1 MSRITGTDAANL
13 IDAYNSLYV
22 PQEEVELTEEQ
33 VQENFEN
40 WVNSLVEEG
49 HDLSEYTWE
58 EMYEHYLSEAIGQ
71 PGSAG
76 MVNWQDKNSGQVK
89 SGYKSSSDGKL
100 YKNYN
105 DALAAK
111 NSRMGGLAV
120 QQGLNRTYRAGG
132 GNAAVAQGRSPL
144 DVVKQGSTNL
154 QRQQQRPVTA
164 PAPAARPATPAPAA
178 RPAPTTSTKPA
189 PTVAATPARN
199 GFGVPT
205 TPMAARSSVGSA
217 TAPAPA
223 RQSLAQQAAELRA
236 MQAASRQ
243 RQGLTQSFDPFD
255 AVLGHLI
262 DEGYAD
268 TEEAAF
274 QIMANMSEEWRESI
288 VEAVYGRTQTTDTPA
303 DKKMVVTKAD
313 KTGNTKAWQEYSK
326 GNPAYSAAA
335 HLKGV

>member
-13 IDAYNSLYV
+13 IDAYNSLYA

-49 HDLSEYTWE
+49 HDLSEFTWDD
-58 EMYEHYLSEAIGQ
+58 MYEEYITEIG
-71 PGSAG
+71 
-76 MVNWQDKNSGQVK
+76 VNFGGQKAVDKVRANYAAQQQSNARLDAARAQRFGGVNPVVK
-89 SGYKSSSDGKL
+89 
-100 YKNYN
+100 
-105 DALAAK
+105 AAK
-111 NSRMGGLAV
+111 GGV
-120 QQGLNRTYRAGG
+120 QGTLDKTTGKFTP
-132 GNAAVAQGRSPL
+132 AA
-144 DVVKQGSTNL
+144 
-154 QRQQQRPVTA
+154 RPAT

-205 TPMAARSSVGSA
+205 APMSARSSVGSA
-217 TAPAPA
+217 TAPAAPAPA

>member
-1 MSRITGTDAANL
+1 LDAAR
-13 IDAYNSLYV
+13 A
-22 PQEEVELTEEQ
+22 QR
-33 VQENFEN
+33 FGG
-40 WVNSLVEEG
+40 VNPV
-49 HDLSEYTWE
+49 
-58 EMYEHYLSEAIGQ
+58 
-71 PGSAG
+71 
-76 MVNWQDKNSGQVK
+76 VK
-89 SGYKSSSDGKL
+89 
-100 YKNYN
+100 
-105 DALAAK
+105 AAK
-111 NSRMGGLAV
+111 GGV
-120 QQGLNRTYRAGG
+120 QGTLDKTTGKFTP
-132 GNAAVAQGRSPL
+132 AA
-144 DVVKQGSTNL
+144 
-154 QRQQQRPVTA
+154 RPAT

-205 TPMAARSSVGSA
+205 APMSARSSVGSA
-217 TAPAPA
+217 TAPAAPAPA

>member
-13 IDAYNSLYV
+13 IDAYNSLYA

-120 QQGLNRTYRAGG
+120 EE
-132 GNAAVAQGRSPL
+132 VA
-144 DVVKQGSTNL
+144 
-154 QRQQQRPVTA
+154 
-164 PAPAARPATPAPAA
+164 
-178 RPAPTTSTKPA
+178 
-189 PTVAATPARN
+189 TVSVGVIAD
-199 GFGVPT
+199 VPT
-205 TPMAARSSVGSA
+205 Y
-217 TAPAPA
+217 
-223 RQSLAQQAAELRA
+223 
-236 MQAASRQ
+236 
-243 RQGLTQSFDPFD
+243 
-255 AVLGHLI
+255 AVL
-262 DEGYAD
+262 
-268 TEEAAF
+268 
-274 QIMANMSEEWRESI
+274 
-288 VEAVYGRTQTTDTPA
+288 DTPTFSQPSSTEV
-303 DKKMVVTKAD
+303 M
-313 KTGNTKAWQEYSK
+313 
-326 GNPAYSAAA
+326 
-335 HLKGV
+335 